1 VKDKTVSHSVPP
13 ETAQHS
19 ESAPVNALRGILKS
33 RAGYAGL
40 VAGVGLFAA
49 VIAWQGIG
57 DVASALAQAGW
68 GVVAIVLLHLP
79 PLWADSMGWRSLFPA
94 GQRPRWRMMIKAR
107 WIGESIN
114 DLLPVLQMGG
124 NVVKAW
130 LLVNCGIPVDRAGA
144 SVVVDVTLVVLTQIL
159 FTVLGIG
166 ISASLL
172 GGRGSLVAVF
182 TGTGIMAI
190 LLAAFYVAQR
200 KGFFSIIV
208 RVTRRILGGTESTT
222 FSEGAAT
229 IDGEVLRLYRNRR
242 ALVAAGFWHIL
253 SWFLGIGEVWLALR
267 LLGHP
272 VDFGTALLF
281 ESLGQAIR
289 TGAFAVPG
297 ALGIQEGG
305 YILIGGALGIQPH
318 IALALSL
325 ARRVRELLLGLPG
338 LAVWQASTVQ
348 RIFMRGLNNEVVP
361 PSGPEGS
368 Q

>member
-1 VKDKTVSHSVPP
+1 VSHSVPP
-13 ETAQHS
+13 ETGRPDR
-19 ESAPVNALRGILKS
+19 APVTALRGILTS
-33 RAGYAGL
+33 RAGYTGL
-40 VAGVGLFAA
+40 IAGVGLFAA
-49 VIAWQGIG
+49 IIAWQGIG

-68 GVVAIVLLHLP
+68 GVIAIVLLHLP

-94 GQRPRWRMMIKAR
+94 GERPRRRIMIKAR

-130 LLVNCGIPVDRAGA
+130 LLVNCGVPVDRAGA

-159 FTVLGIG
+159 FTFIGIG
-166 ISASLL
+166 LSASLL

-182 TGTGIMAI
+182 TGTGIMA
-190 LLAAFYVAQR
+190 LLLTGFYVAQR

-208 RVTRRILGGTESTT
+208 RVTRKILGGTEATT
-222 FSEGAAT
+222 LSEGAAT
-229 IDGEVLRLYRNRR
+229 IDSEVLQLYGKRS
-242 ALVAAGFWHIL
+242 AIVVAGFWHIL

-281 ESLGQAIR
+281 ESLGQAVR

-305 YILIGGALGIQPH
+305 YILIGAALGIQPH

-338 LAVWQASTVQ
+338 LAVWQASTIQ
-348 RIFMRGLNNEVVP
+348 RIFMRGEVAP